1 MLIEQYVV
9 DVRRQFTGESLMG
22 ARDRLSDLR
31 DWSKLLPAAK
41 NSDQARLESYLL
53 QALGGGRGR
62 HPLGIN
68 EVVPYAD
75 QLVLRLESEELLAPL
90 LLLLP
95 HRDRRRSRHGVVDL
109 RASTVPRGIELV
121 LGRTGG
127 GRVVVLGPQDCPL
140 AAALDAHR
148 QQVEGRGH
156 VPLWTK
162 DTPHDPMP
170 RPMRRSRPGQT
181 TGKTAKPVDP
191 HTVQPRLA
199 SALLRR
205 LHLWNSLAA
214 GSTVTITAEPH
225 KTGLA
230 WTVQR
235 CLPNSHR
242 MHDDNVTTALAESV
256 AGPGLIADADGHR
269 CNQLQCVQTFNSARL
284 TVHTVHGTDD
294 RPARRPGRARAH
306 VLSTFL
312 KEPHPEADTAGASRA
327 GHVLQLLDPWGD
339 GPTDAAEQLA
349 AVWAHQGLHTL
360 VLRVDSKYPHGLA
373 PASWHRA
380 RLTGG
385 SGAMFTGTADFMGDA
400 LETALARARAEF
412 DHIIMVKLHW
422 SDMPLLGFSPLA
434 DDHLV
439 VTGSTFPK
447 TTKSTTAQAGELQ
460 RRTIPLT
467 PAESAMAWLHRR
479 LARVPFADLP
489 MTGLL
494 LQGPHE
500 EPGPDAFDSMVDT
513 ELARHGMPVLGRLPQ
528 PSRRSPHRTV
538 LDHLPTEQRAF
549 LIEQSTQI
557 RRGLGPAR
565 ADATVFLT
573 ALREY
578 AEF

>member
-75 QLVLRLESEELLAPL
+75 HLVLRLESKELLTPL
-90 LLLLP
+90 LHLLP

-109 RASTVPRGIELV
+109 RASTGSRGIELV

-127 GRVVVLGPQDCPL
+127 GRVVVVGPQDCHL
-140 AAALDAHR
+140 AATLEAHR
-148 QQVEGRGH
+148 QEVEGRGH

-181 TGKTAKPVDP
+181 TSKTAKPVDP

-214 GSTVTITAEPH
+214 GSTVTLTAEPH
-225 KTGLA
+225 ESGLA

-235 CLPNSHR
+235 CLPSGHR
-242 MHDDNVTTALAESV
+242 MHDDNVTRALTESV
-256 AGPGLIADADGHR
+256 AGPGLIADAGGHR
-269 CNQLQCVQTFNSARL
+269 CNQQQCVQTFDSARL
-284 TVHTVHGTDD
+284 TVHTVHGTDN

-312 KEPHPEADTAGASRA
+312 KERRPEADIDGAGRK
-327 GHVLQLLDPWGD
+327 GHVLQLIDPWGD

-349 AVWAHQGLHTL
+349 AVWAQQGLYTL
-360 VLRVDSKYPHGLA
+360 VLRVDGRYPHGLA
-373 PASWHRA
+373 TASWDRA

-385 SGAMFTGTADFMGDA
+385 SGAMFEGMADFVHGDLKA
-400 LETALARARAEF
+400 DIARARTEF
-412 DHIIMVKLHW
+412 DHIIMVKHQW
-422 SDMPLLGFSPLA
+422 SDFPLLGFSPLA
-434 DDHLV
+434 DDHLI
-439 VTGSTFPK
+439 VTGSPFPR
-447 TTKSTTAQAGELQ
+447 TTKSTTVRAGELQ

-467 PAESAMAWLHRR
+467 PAESAMAWLHSR
-479 LARVPFADLP
+479 LARVPFADVP

-494 LQGPHE
+494 LQCPDE
-500 EPGPDAFDSMVDT
+500 ERGPDAFDSMVDT
-513 ELARHGMPVLGRLPQ
+513 ELARHGLPVLGRLPQ
-528 PSRRSPHRTV
+528 PPRRSPHRTV
-538 LDHLPTEQRAF
+538 LDHLPAEQRAF
-549 LIEQSTQI
+549 VIKQGTQV